1 VPFYDLAMNGQGTA
15 WLRLAALIV
24 AVTAAALVIW
34 QKHLLAH
41 PAFWPGLILVLAAA
55 LPFAVDARFPRVLRA
70 PWPGAVATLLVLGCA
85 AALLAYRP
93 TGGDAAVLFFIA
105 LAAECSAAAPL
116 WFSVAAGA
124 VAVVLPEAMNLAG
137 VAHVSLAGAIGT
149 AFAWAAG
156 TGMRA
161 QDRLT
166 RQLVAMQAAAA
177 DHEITAERQQLARE
191 FHDLVGHTLSVTML
205 HMTAVRMSLD
215 DGEVDEA
222 RESLSEAERTGR
234 EAMREMRQTV
244 ALLGSRGPAAP
255 AAALP
260 QARDLP
266 DLVAEYGS
274 AGLKVK
280 LDMTGDPSTVSG
292 DVGLAAYRIVQESL
306 ANVAKHAP
314 GAAALVTV
322 RVTGAELSVTVT
334 NDQRSPPPEP
344 GSGHGVGGMTQRAA
358 LVGGSLSAGPAG
370 RQWRV
375 AATLPLGD
383 R

>member
-1 VPFYDLAMNGQGTA
+1 MNDQGTT

-24 AVTAAALVIW
+24 AVTATALVIW

-41 PAFWPGLILVLAAA
+41 PVSWPGLVLVLTAA
-55 LPFAVDARFPRVLRA
+55 LPFAVDARFPRLLRA
-70 PWPGAVATLLVLGCA
+70 SWRGGFAVLLVLGCA

-116 WFSVAAGA
+116 GLSVGAGA
-124 VAVVLPEAMNLAG
+124 AAVALPEAMNLAG

-156 TGMRA
+156 TAMRA

-166 RQLVAMQAAAA
+166 RELVAMQAQAAG
-177 DHEITAERQQLARE
+177 HEITAERQQLARE

-205 HMTAVRMSLD
+205 HMTAARMSLD
-215 DGEVDEA
+215 DGEISEA
-222 RESLSEAERTGR
+222 LESLSEAEVTGR
-234 EAMREMRQTV
+234 EAMREMRQSV
-244 ALLGSRGPAAP
+244 ALLGTSSSGS

-260 QARDLP
+260 QARDLA
-266 DLVAEYGS
+266 DLVAGYGS

-280 LDMTGDPSTVSG
+280 LEMTGDLATIPG

-306 ANVAKHAP
+306 ANAAKHAP
-314 GAAALVTV
+314 DATVQVTV
-322 RVTGAELSVTVT
+322 LVARAELRVTVS
-334 NDQRSPPPEP
+334 NDIHEP
-344 GSGHGVGGMTQRAA
+344 SETGSGHGISGMTQRAD
-358 LVGGSLSAGPAG
+358 LLGGTLSAGPVGSAG
-370 RQWRV
+370 RRWRV
-375 AATLPLGD
+375 EAVLPLGD

>member
-1 VPFYDLAMNGQGTA
+1 
-15 WLRLAALIV
+15 V
-24 AVTAAALVIW
+24 A
-34 QKHLLAH
+34 
-41 PAFWPGLILVLAAA
+41 
-55 LPFAVDARFPRVLRA
+55 
-70 PWPGAVATLLVLGCA
+70 
-85 AALLAYRP
+85 
-93 TGGDAAVLFFIA
+93 
-105 LAAECSAAAPL
+105 
-116 WFSVAAGA
+116 
-124 VAVVLPEAMNLAG
+124 LPEAMNLAG
-137 VAHVSLAGAIGT
+137 VAHVPLAGAIGT

-166 RQLVAMQAAAA
+166 RELVVMQAAAA

-215 DGEVDEA
+215 DGEIDEA
-222 RESLSEAERTGR
+222 RESLSEAETAGR

-244 ALLGSRGPAAP
+244 TLLGSRSPAAP
-255 AAALP
+255 PAALP

-266 DLVAEYGS
+266 DLVAGYGS

-280 LDMTGDPSTVSG
+280 LDMTGDLGTISG

-314 GAAALVTV
+314 DAAVKVDVLVA
-322 RVTGAELSVTVT
+322 GAELRVTVS
-334 NDQRSPPPEP
+334 NDLPGPSKV
-344 GSGHGVGGMTQRAA
+344 GSGHGIGGMTQRAA
-358 LVGGSLSAGPAG
+358 LVGGTLSAGPAG

>member
-1 VPFYDLAMNGQGTA
+1 MNEQGTT

-41 PAFWPGLILVLAAA
+41 PVSWPGLVLVLAAA
-55 LPFAVDARFPRVLRA
+55 LPFAVDARFPRLLRA
-70 PWPGAVATLLVLGCA
+70 SWRGGFAVLLVLGCA
-85 AALLAYRP
+85 AALLTYRP

-116 WFSVAAGA
+116 WLSVGVGAAA
-124 VAVVLPEAMNLAG
+124 VALPEAMNLAG

-156 TGMRA
+156 TAMRA

-166 RQLVAMQAAAA
+166 RELVAMQAQAAE
-177 DHEITAERQQLARE
+177 HEITAERQQLARE

-205 HMTAVRMSLD
+205 HMTAARMSLD
-215 DGEVDEA
+215 DGEISEA
-222 RESLSEAERTGR
+222 LESLSEAEVTGR
-234 EAMREMRQTV
+234 EAMREMRQSV
-244 ALLGSRGPAAP
+244 ALLGTPSSGS

-260 QARDLP
+260 QARDLA
-266 DLVAEYGS
+266 DLVAGYGS

-280 LDMTGDPSTVSG
+280 LDMTGDPATIPG

-306 ANVAKHAP
+306 ANAAKHAP
-314 GAAALVTV
+314 DATVQLTVLVA
-322 RVTGAELSVTVT
+322 GAELRVTVS
-334 NDQRSPPPEP
+334 NDIRGSSEV
-344 GSGHGVGGMTQRAA
+344 GSGHGISGMTQRAA
-358 LVGGSLSAGPAG
+358 LLGGTLSAGPAG
-370 RQWRV
+370 RRWRV
-375 AATLPLGD
+375 EAVLPLGD

>member
-1 VPFYDLAMNGQGTA
+1 MCRPGARVRLNDQGDD
-15 WLRLAALIV
+15 R
-24 AVTAAALVIW
+24 
-34 QKHLLAH
+34 
-41 PAFWPGLILVLAAA
+41 
-55 LPFAVDARFPRVLRA
+55 RSERA
-70 PWPGAVATLLVLGCA
+70 P
-85 AALLAYRP
+85 
-93 TGGDAAVLFFIA
+93 
-105 LAAECSAAAPL
+105 
-116 WFSVAAGA
+116 
-124 VAVVLPEAMNLAG
+124 
-137 VAHVSLAGAIGT
+137 
-149 AFAWAAG
+149 
-156 TGMRA
+156 
-161 QDRLT
+161 
-166 RQLVAMQAAAA
+166 
-177 DHEITAERQQLARE
+177 ARE

-215 DGEVDEA
+215 DGEIGEA
-222 RESLSEAERTGR
+222 LESLSEAQRTGR

-244 ALLGSRGPAAP
+244 ALLGSRSPASP

-280 LDMTGDPSTVSG
+280 LDMTGDLSTISG

-314 GAAALVTV
+314 GAAALVSA
-322 RVTGAELSVTVT
+322 RVTGTELSVTVT
-334 NDQRSPPPEP
+334 NDLPSPPPEP
-344 GSGHGVGGMTQRAA
+344 GSGHGISGMTQRTA
-358 LVGGSLSAGPAG
+358 LVGATLSAGPAG

>member
-1 VPFYDLAMNGQGTA
+1 MKGQGTT
-15 WLRLAALIV
+15 WLRLAGLIV

-34 QKHLLAH
+34 QKHLLAQ
-41 PAFWPGLILVLAAA
+41 PGPGLILVLAAA
-55 LPFAVDARFPRVLRA
+55 LPFAVDARYPRLLRA
-70 PWPGAVATLLVLGCA
+70 PWPGAVVTLVVLGCA

-105 LAAECSAAAPL
+105 LAARCSAIAPL
-116 WFSVAAGA
+116 GFSLAAGA
-124 VAVVLPEAMNLAG
+124 AAVILPEAMNMAG
-137 VAHVSLAGAIGT
+137 VAHVSLAGVIGT
-149 AFAWAAG
+149 AFALAAG
-156 TGMRA
+156 TGMRV

-166 RQLVAMQAAAA
+166 RELVAMQAAAA

-215 DGEVDEA
+215 DGEIEEA
-222 RESLSEAERTGR
+222 RDSLSEAERTGR

-244 ALLGSRGPAAP
+244 ALLGSRASAGP

-280 LDMTGDPSTVSG
+280 LDVTGDLGTISG

-314 GAAALVTV
+314 GAAAMVTV
-322 RVTGAELSVTVT
+322 RVTDRELSVTVT
-334 NDQRSPPPEP
+334 NDLRSPER
-344 GSGHGVGGMTQRAA
+344 GSGHGIGGMTQRAA
-358 LVGGSLSAGPAG
+358 LLGGTLSAGPAG